1 MRRDASKL
9 SVDVWGQISSHLI
22 ENPRRVFMI
31 LCTIKGLKFTH
42 EWWAMYWERHKMYI
56 ERMNRRPHWFI
67 KLVPRRP
74 GTHKALLKL
83 VYGLFCQ
90 SCGCRYHHTI
100 FVPFNMRLCCECVR
114 ERHISNVVLW
124 KDYGIKLQDIVE
136 FRHFVRFHSLQNYL
150 CPKQILHLSHDP
162 RDVGYTGK
170 RYMIFFWKPDLE
182 KFFPLADMRRAQL
195 QRLSSLNII
204 KAAFKRAFAQ
214 KQKRRYLVEY
224 LHSNEVKRHSIS
236 HDGILWG
243 GSSQTNCVRYCP
255 TFQMEAFFRSK
266 GVLKILAD
274 HEFTL
279 KTAASRL
286 SSAEFERRRQDWGP
300 FPEHLVDEIFS

>member
-1 MRRDASKL
+1 MLRKRRDASKL
-9 SVDVWGQISSHLI
+9 STDVWGQISSHLI

-42 EWWAMYWERHKMYI
+42 EWWAFYWERHKLYLQ
-56 ERMNRRPHWFI
+56 RKNHSPHWFI

-74 GTHKALLKL
+74 GVHKVILKL
-83 VYGLFCQ
+83 VYGLFCE
-90 SCGCRYHHTI
+90 SCGCRYHHRI
-100 FVPFNMRLCCECVR
+100 FVPFNMRLCCECKR
-114 ERHISNVVLW
+114 DRHISNVVLW
-124 KDYGIKLQDIVE
+124 KDYGIKLQDIVPY
-136 FRHFVRFHSLQNYL
+136 RHFVRFHSFQRYL

-162 RDVGYTGK
+162 RDVGYFGT
-170 RYMIFFWKPDLE
+170 RFMIFFWKSDLE
-182 KFFPLADMRRAQL
+182 KFFPLAEMQRAQL
-195 QRLSSLNII
+195 LRVSSLNII

-224 LHSNEVKRHSIS
+224 LHSNEVARLGISVHSICWDKRS
-236 HDGILWG
+236 LADYL
-243 GSSQTNCVRYCP
+243 RY
-255 TFQMEAFFRSK
+255 FEIK
-266 GVLKILAD
+266 GVPKLLAD

-286 SSAEFERRRQDWGP
+286 SSAEFEQRLHDWGP